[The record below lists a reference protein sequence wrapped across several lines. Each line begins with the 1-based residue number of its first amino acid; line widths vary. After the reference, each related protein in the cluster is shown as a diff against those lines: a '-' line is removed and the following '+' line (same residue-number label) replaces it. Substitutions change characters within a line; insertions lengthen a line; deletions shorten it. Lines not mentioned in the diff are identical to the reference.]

1 MMLRMSE
8 SGVSVPARPPQPE
21 TRPPHPGRMLLVTAG
36 WGACFVGIHLGLADA
51 PLLWF
56 AALRALLAGVALLG
70 VAAVTRRPAPPRSA
84 WAGIGALAVV
94 NVAIAFGAMF
104 AGTVGVA
111 SGVAAVLANAQ
122 PLLIVLPAW
131 WLYQE
136 RPRPRT
142 LIALLIGFLGLGITA
157 APGGLGGG
165 ALLSIGAAVAITVG
179 TLLARRLGGVDVVML
194 SGWQFLIGGM
204 LLAGRAAATEGAP
217 DIHWRPQFIASLAFL
232 ALIGTAA
239 TYLIWFSE
247 LQHAP
252 LVSLSAW
259 TLLTPVFGIA
269 FGWLVLGD
277 QMSAQQSIGIA
288 LVLAALPLILLPRF
302 HRATRTAP
310 PNASTMT
317 PGPPHQNPMLP
328 PPAVASKDA
337 AP

>member
-1 MMLRMSE
+1 MTTGVPD
-8 SGVSVPARPPQPE
+8 SGAPVSAGTPKAG
-21 TRPPHPGRMLLVTAG
+21 TRPPHPGRMLFVTAG
-36 WGACFVGIHLGLADA
+36 WGACFVGIRLGLADA

-70 VAAVTRRPAPPRSA
+70 VAAVSRRPAPPRSA
-84 WAGIGALAVV
+84 WLGIGALAVV

-142 LIALLIGFLGLGITA
+142 LIALLIGFLGLAITA

-165 ALLSIGAAVAITVG
+165 ALMSIGAAVAITIG
-179 TLLARRLGGVDVVML
+179 TLLARRLGRVDVVML
-194 SGWQFLIGGM
+194 SGWQFLIGGI
-204 LLAGRAAATEGAP
+204 LLAGWAAVTEGAP
-217 DIHWRPQFIASLAFL
+217 DIHWRPQFIAALAFL

-259 TLLTPVFGIA
+259 TLLTPVFGIG
-269 FGWLVLGD
+269 FGWLLLGD
-277 QMSAQQSIGIA
+277 RMSAQQTVGVG
-288 LVLAALPLILLPRF
+288 LVLAALPLLLLPRLRRA
-302 HRATRTAP
+302 HRKALTAEDTVPPGASRPHPVPAAP
-310 PNASTMT
+310 PAMT
-317 PGPPHQNPMLP
+317 DG
-328 PPAVASKDA
+328 